1 MMKKYFL
8 ALCAL
13 ITATSMMAQLGKSCS
28 DPIPVDSNYEG
39 VITEPGEYWFTAW
52 TYDLPLNVHFI
63 PDVDNS
69 TSSPEVLVDFT
80 CTPGIYDDEKLGN
93 VINNVSSFGLD
104 LPVEFRCAKV
114 ERYGKIEWDLSINA
128 NYREELTKCGITY
141 NVQAFVK
148 VKFTESGKISLKPD
162 TTYMSCMDN
171 AIYVNLGDTLD
182 VAANDNVTF
191 YAFPYSEWCKD
202 SIQFVWTGDNAAK
215 IWVSDGDCDFTPTAT
230 NVDVR
235 ATYDVTKTTPYK
247 LYEANMDAAIK
258 SWLGG
263 GVFFAKVISKSAGK
277 LIVEKIPMGQIQG
290 GAILL
295 QHDVPVQ
302 LAANDS
308 RVFCFPRTWTST
320 EFVSPTQFVMS
331 MYTANTS
338 EFAPSVD
345 DANVLNKYDFSKV
358 EGIRVAQLS
367 TADIA
372 NLVTNATDDYIYV
385 RFTCNQAT
393 TLTPKVWT
401 PTSCADKSIL
411 IQPDRQMT
419 IMAKPNKTIYRLR
432 YNDWKDYDM
441 TLKWEGYSTLPTYF
455 ADACEFT
462 LSSSN
467 SHVMT
472 YKNIKARG
480 SYVATPS
487 IMAAWASKVDEDG
500 FIYVRFNPTNE
511 DYATFTSAKP
521 AEQDPETPVTP
532 DPVYTTLTDTV
543 CYGVTYEWNDQKY
556 TTSGEYSQTFTA
568 ANGAD
573 SVVTLTLVVLPEVK
587 PVVTE
592 QTIEY
597 GKSFEWNNKVYT
609 QSTTDTVT
617 LQNEHGCDYL
627 AILKLTV
634 LDKPAGPCVLK
645 SIELKI
651 NDQLTLNLDSAF
663 TIYRINYS
671 EWVATGATL
680 TWTGVEPLHTF
691 VAETCEFAVAPYNKY
706 VHAYVSVPAEGA
718 LAMTKAMLA
727 DMVEFVDED
736 GYLYVR
742 FLTEQEGVLEV
753 K

>member
-1 MMKKYFL
+1 MIKKCNAMIKNYVF

-13 ITATSMMAQLGKSCS
+13 VFATSMMAQSGKSCD

-52 TYDLPLNVHFI
+52 TYDLPLNVHFT
-63 PDVDNS
+63 PNVDNS
-69 TSSPEVLVDFT
+69 TTSPEVLVDFT
-80 CTPGIYDDEKLGN
+80 CDPGVYDDPKLHD
-93 VINNVSSFGLD
+93 VINNVSSFGLE
-104 LPVEFRCAKV
+104 LPVEFLCAKV

-148 VKFTESGKISLKPD
+148 VYFPETGQISLRPD
-162 TTYMSCMDN
+162 PTYTSCMDN

-182 VAANDNVTF
+182 VTANDNVTF

-202 SIQFVWTGDNAAK
+202 SIQFVWTGDNAAR
-215 IWVSDGDCDFTPTAT
+215 IWVSDGDCDFTPTST

-235 ATYDVTKTTPYK
+235 AIYDVIKTTPYK
-247 LYEANMDAAIK
+247 LYEENMDAAIK

-277 LIVEKIPMGQIQG
+277 LIVEKIPMGPIQG

-320 EFVSPTQFVMS
+320 EFIAPTQFVMNMFVS
-331 MYTANTS
+331 NTS
-338 EFAPSVD
+338 DFTPSVD
-345 DANVLNKYDFSKV
+345 DANVLNKYAFSLV
-358 EGIRVAQLS
+358 EGKRVAQLS
-367 TADIA
+367 TADIT
-372 NLVTNATDDYIYV
+372 NLVATATDDYVYV
-385 RFTCNQAT
+385 RFVCNQAT
-393 TLTPKVWT
+393 TLTPKVWI

-411 IQPDRQMT
+411 IQPNH
-419 IMAKPNKTIYRLR
+419 IMMIAAKPNKTIYRLK
-432 YNDWKDYDM
+432 YDDWKDYDM

-511 DYATFTSAKP
+511 DYATFTSSKP
-521 AEQDPETPVTP
+521 AEVDPEIPIVP
-532 DPVYTTLTDTV
+532 
-543 CYGVTYEWNDQKY
+543 
-556 TTSGEYSQTFTA
+556 TS
-568 ANGAD
+568 
-573 SVVTLTLVVLPEVK
+573 
-587 PVVTE
+587 
-592 QTIEY
+592 
-597 GKSFEWNNKVYT
+597 
-609 QSTTDTVT
+609 
-617 LQNEHGCDYL
+617 
-627 AILKLTV
+627 
-634 LDKPAGPCVLK
+634 PCVLA
-645 SIELKI
+645 SIELKAG
-651 NDQLTLNLDSAF
+651 DQLTLNLDSAF
-663 TIYRINYS
+663 TIYRVNYA
-671 EWVATGATL
+671 EFAAQDRTL
-680 TWTGVEPLHTF
+680 TWTGATDLHTF
-691 VAETCEFAVAPYNKY
+691 VAETCTFAVAPYNKHVHVY
-706 VHAYVSVPAEGA
+706 VPVPAQGETLWTA
-718 LAMTKAMLA
+718 AQWADLAT
-727 DMVEFVDED
+727 FVDED
-736 GYLYVR
+736 GYLYLR
-742 FLTEQEGVLEV
+742 FLTEKEGVLTV

>member
-1 MMKKYFL
+1 MIKKYFF
-8 ALCAL
+8 ALCAFVF
-13 ITATSMMAQLGKSCS
+13 ATSVVAQSGKSCN
-28 DPIPVDSNYEG
+28 DPIPVDNNYEG

-52 TYDLPLNVHFI
+52 TYDLPLNVHFT

-80 CTPGIYDDEKLGN
+80 CDPGVYDDPKLHE

-114 ERYGKIEWDLSINA
+114 ERYGKIEWDLFINA

-148 VKFTESGKISLKPD
+148 VKFTEPGKISLKPD

-191 YAFPYSEWCKD
+191 YAFPYSEWCND

-230 NVDVR
+230 NVDIR

-277 LIVEKIPMGQIQG
+277 LIVEKIPMGPIQG
-290 GAILL
+290 GAVLL

-302 LAANDS
+302 LTANDS

-331 MYTANTS
+331 MYVSNIA

-345 DANVLNKYDFSKV
+345 DANVLNAYAFSNV
-358 EGIRVAQLS
+358 EGVRVAQLS

-372 NLVTNATDDYIYV
+372 NLVTNATDDYVYV

-393 TLTPKVWT
+393 TMTPKVWT

-411 IQPDRQMT
+411 IQPNRVMM
-419 IMAKPNKTIYRLR
+419 IAAKPNKTIYRLR
-432 YNDWKDYDM
+432 YDDWKDYDM

-487 IMAAWASKVDEDG
+487 IMAAWVSKVDEDG
-500 FIYVRFNPTNE
+500 FVYVRFNPTNE
-511 DYATFTSAKP
+511 DYATFTTSKP
-521 AEQDPETPVTP
+521 AEVDPEIPVIP
-532 DPVYTTLTDTV
+532 
-543 CYGVTYEWNDQKY
+543 
-556 TTSGEYSQTFTA
+556 TS
-568 ANGAD
+568 
-573 SVVTLTLVVLPEVK
+573 
-587 PVVTE
+587 
-592 QTIEY
+592 
-597 GKSFEWNNKVYT
+597 
-609 QSTTDTVT
+609 
-617 LQNEHGCDYL
+617 
-627 AILKLTV
+627 
-634 LDKPAGPCVLK
+634 PCVLN
-645 SIELKI
+645 SIELKAG
-651 NDQLTLNLDSAF
+651 DQITLNLDSAF
-663 TIYRINYS
+663 TVYRINYS
-671 EWVATGATL
+671 QWVATGATL
-680 TWTGVEPLHTF
+680 TWTGLEPLHTF

-718 LAMTKAMLA
+718 AVLDAAKLAEMAA
-727 DMVEFVDED
+727 YVDED
-736 GYLYVR
+736 GYLYIR
-742 FLTEQEGVLEV
+742 FLTEKEGVLEV